1 MSDYYKNNVK
11 AESLDFSHI
20 VIIWFKIL
28 FTEAQSRNIYSY
40 SDLVFYTEHKKWCNL
55 YSLLYFVSLVRW
67 KNHFLCSDSTSA
79 CKQRSSTCVLFKY
92 SRTII
97 LANIQ

>member
-28 FTEAQSRNIYSY
+28 FTEAQSRNIYLFWLGLLHRAQKNDAIYILCCTLFPWYGGKITSY
-40 SDLVFYTEHKKWCNL
+40 VQTQPVLL
-55 YSLLYFVSLVRW
+55 LLYLCFV
-67 KNHFLCSDSTSA
+67 
-79 CKQRSSTCVLFKY
+79 
-92 SRTII
+92 
-97 LANIQ
+97 

>member
-40 SDLVFYTEHKKWCNL
+40 SDLVFYTKKWCNL
-55 YSLLYFVSLVRW
+55 
-67 KNHFLCSDSTSA
+67 
-79 CKQRSSTCVLFKY
+79 
-92 SRTII
+92 
-97 LANIQ
+97 